1 MERGY
6 NGGNKSSEK
15 KPNLGFSRQAQRK
28 DVCLWTRI
36 FHVHPHSM
44 ARLIFIGEKLVLE
57 KLELPLILFYF
68 ILKEKIKQERKP

>member
-44 ARLIFIGEKLVLE
+44 ARLIFIDEKIVLK
-57 KLELPLILFYF
+57 KLESSLILFYYK
-68 ILKEKIKQERKP
+68 KESKIRKKKP